1 MVVVHLLHPKC
12 VELVAFEDLF
22 KLEKNHLGEGIST
35 YGVDP
40 RDSEGGVDGCS
51 GQLAQQLLLEAG
63 TGDEVGGA
71 CDDVGADGG
80 GGTALV

>member
-12 VELVAFEDLF
+12 VELVAFED
-22 KLEKNHLGEGIST
+22 
-35 YGVDP
+35 GVDP